1 MNFRNTQY
9 IYIVCASSMQ
19 NSRIVRATSEV
30 VALCVLRPKLS
41 HFARYVRSCRT
52 LRPTSEVVAF
62 CALRPKLSD
71 CARYVLRC
79 RILRATFQIVRA
91 SFENDKRSL
100 IYTVSLDK
108 FSFISIYSGQ
118 CMTIILTD
126 EIQWDTIS
134 RVSRYDCGKWWPE
147 LESLRQ
153 RQERAAAVH
162 FFFVVHV
169 KWNCKDVAVLKS
181 SFVQEIVNLVQGEI
195 VWFLNWFDDSI
206 RKTLYP
212 F

>member
-1 MNFRNTQY
+1 MRVIHAKFSY
-9 IYIVCASSMQ
+9 C
-19 NSRIVRATSEV
+19 
-30 VALCVLRPKLS
+30 
-41 HFARYVRSCRT
+41 ARYVRSCRT

-162 FFFVVHV
+162 FFLLCMSSETAKMWLCWKVRS
-169 KWNCKDVAVLKS
+169 CRKS
-181 SFVQEIVNLVQGEI
+181 SI
-195 VWFLNWFDDSI
+195 
-206 RKTLYP
+206 
-212 F
+212 